1 MRKAVLHILFL
12 SLLLSTVMAHA
23 FASPHRDITVATIQK
38 AAKSNFSN
46 SNSALDKNDVLD
58 IDDYDECDFDDHS
71 DSLKNKQLNT
81 INSFVAAKLLAAE
94 FIAKPSFKGNYT
106 YNNFSRIPRY
116 NYITLR
122 VLRI

>member
-1 MRKAVLHILFL
+1 MRKAVLHIIFL
-12 SLLLSTVMAHA
+12 SLLLTTAMAHA
-23 FASPHRDITVATIQK
+23 FASPQSDVKAATIEK
-38 AAKSNFSN
+38 AAKSNFITSD
-46 SNSALDKNDVLD
+46 SGLYKNDVLD

-71 DSLKNKQLNT
+71 STLKERQLNAIGT
-81 INSFVAAKLLAAE
+81 FIAAKMLVANMVS
-94 FIAKPSFKGNYT
+94 KPSFKGNYT